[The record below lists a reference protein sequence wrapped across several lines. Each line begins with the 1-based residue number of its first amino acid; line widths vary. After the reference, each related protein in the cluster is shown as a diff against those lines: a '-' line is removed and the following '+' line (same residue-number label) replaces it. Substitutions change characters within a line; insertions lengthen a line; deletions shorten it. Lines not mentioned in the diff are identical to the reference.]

1 MEVPPNELEVGKFYT
16 VVDRLNEDAPPYKGE
31 FLALFKDETNADMV
45 MVLMDKNFLNYVLL
59 ANVKFL
65 SIVE

>member
-16 VVDRLNEDAPPYKGE
+16 VVDRLNEDTPPYKGE
-31 FLALFKDETNADMV
+31 FLAFYKDETNADMG
-45 MVLMDKNFLNYVLL
+45 MVLMNNTFLNYIVL